1 MADPVCDRILRRKPM
16 KRKIFCRLIGAA
28 VTLVA
33 VGVVGGCST
42 TGTQGTKAA
51 SAADAEGNGSKLWA
65 QNCIRCHNMRPPTTY
80 SDAQWEVVM
89 LHMRIRANL
98 TPNEHKQILAFLK
111 GD

>member
-1 MADPVCDRILRRKPM
+1 M
-16 KRKIFCRLIGAA
+16 KKKTFYRLMTAA

-33 VGVVGGCST
+33 AGVMSGCST
-42 TGTQGTKAA
+42 TSSQGTSTA

-89 LHMRIRANL
+89 MHMRIRANL

-111 GD
+111 GDS